1 MDEKERLESE
11 ILELVGTYVERFLLS
26 KKRELGK
33 DRIPYTA
40 AVFDKEEI
48 QAMVKSSLTG
58 WFGAG
63 RQVNAFETKIA
74 EFHGLKKCIM
84 TNSGSSAN
92 LVAMSALC
100 SHQMGDARLK
110 PGDEVIT
117 PATTF
122 PTTMNPILIN
132 RLVPVLLDTNL
143 STLNIDV
150 SKLDEALSDKTRALF
165 IPHILGNAVDLN
177 PVIEFATDNN
187 LFVIEDI
194 CDALGSLYDG
204 KLVGTF
210 GNMATMSFYPA
221 HHITTGEGGGVLVK
235 DPKIARIAKSIRDWG
250 RACWCSTDE
259 TNPLGACRKRFD
271 FKVGDVPYDHKYIYT
286 NIGYNLK
293 PMDLQGAIGLE
304 QLKRLTQF
312 SKIRRENHKKLRN
325 MLVDIDGEHIYIT
338 KATENSD
345 PNWFAFPFTVVDD
358 NPQTTHN
365 LILYLEK
372 NLIMTRRM
380 FCGNILRH
388 DAYVNMDF
396 DYRVVGNLNNADKV
410 LKSTI
415 FVGIYPGLSEDEL
428 VHVGDSINHFFNS
441 AR

>member
-1 MDEKERLESE
+1 MDEKEQLESE
-11 ILELVGTYVERFLLS
+11 ILELVGTYVEKYLLS
-26 KKRELGK
+26 KKRVMGK

-40 AVFDKEEI
+40 SVIDREEI

-63 RQVNAFETKIA
+63 QQVKAFETKIA
-74 EFHGLKKCIM
+74 EFHGLKKSIM

-100 SHQMGDARLK
+100 SQQMGDAQLK

-117 PATTF
+117 AATTF

-132 RLVPVLLDTNL
+132 RLVPVLLDAHL
-143 STLNIDV
+143 DTLNIDV
-150 SKLDEALSDKTRALF
+150 NKLDEALSDKTRALF
-165 IPHILGNAVDLN
+165 LPHILGNTVDMK
-177 PVIEFATDNN
+177 PVMELATDNN

-235 DPKIARIAKSIRDWG
+235 DPVIARIAKSIRDWG

-271 FKVGDVPYDHKYIYT
+271 FKVGDIPYDHKYIYS

-304 QLKRLTQF
+304 QLKRLSQF
-312 SKIRRENHKKLRN
+312 SKARRENHKKLRN
-325 MLVDIDGEHIYIT
+325 MLADIDGEYIDIT
-338 KATENSD
+338 KATKNSD

-358 NPQTTHN
+358 SPQTTHD
-365 LILYLEK
+365 LIMYLEE

-388 DAYVNMDF
+388 DAYRDMDF
-396 DYRVVGNLNNADKV
+396 EYRVVGKLDNADKV

-415 FVGIYPGLSEDEL
+415 FVGLYPGLSEDEL
-428 VHVGDSINHFFNS
+428 VHIGDSIKRFFKS